1 MEGEGGGGAGTSL
14 PPPAFSF
21 FYSLRPQRSL
31 VQAKDRGPGEEDG
44 EQKDR
49 RRRPSSSCK
58 REMATMVL
66 KGTVVWTEED
76 ARNGRIRFQQSTL
89 SEVRA
94 RRCFKRNHQHSIPI
108 SSVSQRIGS
117 FFSQQRVFVCFSIQ
131 VNVCSVGGKRET
143 VGPTRAPAPPKSRPV
158 FLRLSVATRRPA
170 VPPRLFFS
178 SSSVFLCPF
187 GVPPPPLFMKRKRG
201 GKKEKRRVSR

>member
-1 MEGEGGGGAGTSL
+1 MQDFRGSKRKGGGGGGSLLPLKGWRERGGGAGTSL

-94 RRCFKRNHQHSIPI
+94 RSCFKRNHQHSIPI
-108 SSVSQRIGS
+108 LK
-117 FFSQQRVFVCFSIQ
+117 CEPK
-131 VNVCSVGGKRET
+131 NRELCL
-143 VGPTRAPAPPKSRPV
+143 PAES
-158 FLRLSVATRRPA
+158 LC
-170 VPPRLFFS
+170 LF
-178 SSSVFLCPF
+178 
-187 GVPPPPLFMKRKRG
+187 
-201 GKKEKRRVSR
+201 